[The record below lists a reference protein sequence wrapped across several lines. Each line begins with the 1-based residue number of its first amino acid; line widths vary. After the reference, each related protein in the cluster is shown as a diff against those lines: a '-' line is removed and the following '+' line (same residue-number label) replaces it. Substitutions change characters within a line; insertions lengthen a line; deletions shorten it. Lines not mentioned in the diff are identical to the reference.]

1 MRSLPLLSDSA
12 AAADVIITVTLVYQ
26 LQKSKTGLLQTN
38 SVLNRLIELIIST
51 NSLTALIAV
60 IDAVLFGVSSS
71 SWVSLPSFRQNRSD
85 HKLT

>member
-1 MRSLPLLSDSA
+1 LRSLPLLSDSA

-71 SWVSLPSFRQNRSD
+71 SWVSRSSFRQNRSD
-85 HKLT
+85 RKLT